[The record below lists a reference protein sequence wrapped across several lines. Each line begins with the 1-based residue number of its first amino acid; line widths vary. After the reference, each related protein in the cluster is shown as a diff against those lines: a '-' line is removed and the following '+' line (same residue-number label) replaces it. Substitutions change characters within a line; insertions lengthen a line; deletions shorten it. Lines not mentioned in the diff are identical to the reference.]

1 MKTRIFLRIAIFCV
15 AVILF
20 TGSGFAKG
28 TEKSALSHE
37 STETTLELEEWMF
50 ELNSDDT
57 GLAMLLEP
65 AGEDSLEL
73 ENWMTN
79 PKMWE
84 QEKLI
89 WIENPKE
96 EALDLESWMTD
107 KRVWER

>member
-1 MKTRIFLRIAIFCV
+1 MKTRIIQRIAISFL

-28 TEKSALSHE
+28 TERSALSHE

-65 AGEDSLEL
+65 AGEDTLEL

-79 PKMWE
+79 PTLWE
-84 QEKLI
+84 QEILI
-89 WIENPKE
+89 WIENAKE

-107 KRVWER
+107 KRFWER